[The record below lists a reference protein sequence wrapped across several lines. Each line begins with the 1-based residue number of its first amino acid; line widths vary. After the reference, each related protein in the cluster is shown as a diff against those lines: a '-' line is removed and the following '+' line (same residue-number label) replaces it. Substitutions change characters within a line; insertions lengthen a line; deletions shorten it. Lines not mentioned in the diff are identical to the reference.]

1 MSMRNVIVWTCAA
14 LLAIAIPLGAQE
26 IYPAKDF
33 LTDHE
38 ADEIRSIQEPGKR
51 IERYLH
57 YARLRL
63 ELVRQALEV
72 EKPGRSVLIHR
83 NLEEY
88 GRIIETIDTVAD
100 DALDREI
107 DMTLAMPSI
116 VEVEQEYLAAL
127 KKIEENPGGDH
138 DRYQFV
144 LADAIEITADSIE
157 IAREDLGTRTAEIR
171 AEDARDQKER
181 EEQMTPERR
190 AEVKAVEKA
199 TAKKEA
205 ETKRKRPS
213 LLKPGEGGKK

>member
-1 MSMRNVIVWTCAA
+1 MKSAIAWLGMA
-14 LLAIAIPLGAQE
+14 LLASAIPLGAQE

-38 ADEIRSIQEPGKR
+38 ADEIRTTQEPDKR

-83 NLEEY
+83 NLEEF
-88 GRIIETIDTVAD
+88 GRIIETVDMVVD

-107 DMTLAMPSI
+107 DMTTVMPSI

-127 KKIEENPGGDH
+127 RKIEENPAADH
-138 DRYQFV
+138 DRYEFV
-144 LADAIEITADSIE
+144 LADAIEITSDSIE
-157 IAREDLGTRTAEIR
+157 IAQEDLGIRTAEIR
-171 AEDARDQKER
+171 SQDARDKKER

-199 TAKKEA
+199 AAKKET
-205 ETKRKRPS
+205 ETKSKRPT
-213 LLKPGEGGKK
+213 LLKPGEGVKK

>member
-1 MSMRNVIVWTCAA
+1 MKRAIAWAAAA
-14 LLAIAIPLGAQE
+14 LLAAAIPLVAQE

-38 ADEIRSIQEPGKR
+38 ADEIRATQEPDKR
-51 IERYLH
+51 IELYLNF
-57 YARLRL
+57 ARLRL

-83 NLEEY
+83 NLEEF
-88 GRIIETIDTVAD
+88 GRIIETVDTVVD

-107 DMTLAMPSI
+107 DMTKVMPTI

-127 KKIEENPGGDH
+127 KKFQADPAGDY

-144 LADAIEITADSIE
+144 LEDAIEITSDSIE
-157 IAREDLGTRTAEIR
+157 IAQEDLGTRTAQIR
-171 AEDARDQKER
+171 AEDAREKKER
-181 EEQMTPERR
+181 EAQMTPERR
-190 AEVKAVEKA
+190 ADVKAAEK
-199 TAKKEA
+199 TQAKKEA

-213 LLKPGEGGKK
+213 LLKPGETEKK

>member
-1 MSMRNVIVWTCAA
+1 MKRAIAWFGAA
-14 LLAIAIPLGAQE
+14 LLALAIPLAAQE

-38 ADEIRSIQEPGKR
+38 ADEIRATQEPDKR

-88 GRIIETIDTVAD
+88 GRIIETVDMVVD

-107 DMTLAMPSI
+107 DMATVMPNI
-116 VEVEQEYLAAL
+116 VKVEQEYLDAL
-127 KKIEENPGGDH
+127 KKIQEHPAGDF
-138 DRYQFV
+138 DRFQFV
-144 LADAIEITADSIE
+144 LEDAIEITSDSIE
-157 IAREDLGTRTAEIR
+157 IAQEDLGIRTTEIR
-171 AEDARDQKER
+171 AQEARDKKER

-199 TAKKEA
+199 AAKKEA
-205 ETKRKRPS
+205 ETKSKRPS
-213 LLKPGEGGKK
+213 LLKPGEGEKK